1 MVTRTSYYTGGVTVN
16 YKGLAD
22 VLYPELVEYV
32 LRNHRE
38 EITEMYKEM
47 IDEFLMSELG
57 TFDEKVAKKVTKEL
71 LKKLIA

>member
-1 MVTRTSYYTGGVTVN
+1 MN

-47 IDEFLMSELG
+47 IDEFLMAELG
-57 TFDEKVAKKVTKEL
+57 TFDEKASSKLTKEL
-71 LKKLIA
+71 LKRLVS